1 MTYLVR
7 LLVVL
12 IALTFLGG
20 AAAAD
25 TSIKADPLDGTEFD
39 TSGLAADQ
47 PILLKFWATWC
58 VACIEEMPEYKALY
72 ENCGAQVRFLA
83 VNVAVSD
90 PLERVVETVNTH
102 ELHMPV
108 TYDESGVLW
117 SRFDVFG
124 TPEYVL
130 LNKQGEVLHRSIGHD
145 DKLEPALD
153 AALESSGV
161 DAQKSLKMSRPDTG
175 HHMVRDTDGNT
186 IRPA

>member
-72 ENCGAQVRFLA
+72 ENYGEQVQFLA

-90 PLERVVETVNTH
+90 PRERVVKTVAAHN
-102 ELHMPV
+102 LQMPV

-117 SRFDVFG
+117 RGISR
-124 TPEYVL
+124 
-130 LNKQGEVLHRSIGHD
+130 
-145 DKLEPALD
+145 
-153 AALESSGV
+153 
-161 DAQKSLKMSRPDTG
+161 
-175 HHMVRDTDGNT
+175 
-186 IRPA
+186 